1 MPYDTPVIATIAVGL
16 VLAALLGLLAHRL
29 KLPPVLGYLLAGIL
43 VGPHV
48 SGLVADPALGRQ
60 LAEFGIVLLMFGV
73 GLQVSLKEILGLR
86 PLAITGALAQLALG
100 ILLGLG
106 LGFLLG
112 WEPHTGL
119 LFGLGLSVA
128 SGVVILQE
136 NRQHAAGNDAKSWL
150 ILQNMVVVLVLLLLP
165 AVAGLSGNTEVYDPF
180 VSLVERL
187 LGTSVGLWGAIAL
200 TAIKLAAFVGF
211 MVVAGRSVIPWL
223 LHGVA
228 RMASRE
234 LFRLTIVAIALAL
247 ALGAAL
253 LFGVT
258 LALGAFF
265 AGMILSESGS
275 LGRAARQ
282 TLPLRDAFAVLFFM
296 AVGMLV
302 DPAIILTQP
311 LPLLATVL
319 IIMLGKSVAA
329 FAVMVL
335 FRRPVGQAL
344 ELAATLA
351 QIGEFSFILASM
363 GVALALLPPEALQLI
378 LAGTLISILLNPLVF
393 WGASRLQPR
402 VEARMG
408 ARDEQ
413 RIEPTETVPEP
424 KLPPSDNLLSKAAA
438 TPVAVA
444 PAAVVATEV
453 VAAEAEPEAVE
464 AEPEA
469 AATVP
474 PEEPADN
481 VIILAPPPAAPS
493 VDASDTTTPAVGE
506 APAAIDEVMV
516 STPTE
521 PETSEPEP
529 PEPAETPAEVAE
541 ELAEQEADL
550 TSEGG
555 PPPPEPEPETE
566 TPEPVT
572 DSAIPHVV
580 PEPKS

>member
-16 VLAALLGLLAHRL
+16 VLAALLGLLAHRF
-29 KLPPVLGYLLAGIL
+29 KLPPVLGYLLAGLL

-48 SGLVADPALGRQ
+48 SGLVADPALGGQ

-73 GLQVSLKEILGLR
+73 GLQVSLKDVLGLR
-86 PLAITGALAQLALG
+86 PLAIAGALAQLASG

-112 WEPHTGL
+112 WEPKAGL

-136 NRQHAAGNDAKSWL
+136 NRQHAAGNDTKSWL

-165 AVAGLSGNTEVYDPF
+165 AGADLGGQTAVYDPF

-200 TAIKLAAFVGF
+200 TVIKLAAFVGF

-228 RMASRE
+228 RRGSRE

-247 ALGAAL
+247 ALGAAM

-265 AGMILSESGS
+265 AGLILSESGS

-282 TLPLRDAFAVLFFM
+282 TLPLRDAFAVLFFL

-302 DPAIILTQP
+302 DPAIILSQP
-311 LPLLATVL
+311 LPLLGTVL

-351 QIGEFSFILASM
+351 HIGEFSFILVSM
-363 GVALALLPPEALQLI
+363 GVALALLPPDALPLI
-378 LAGTLISILLNPLVF
+378 LAATLISILLNPLVF

-413 RIEPTETVPEP
+413 RIEPTETVLEP

-438 TPVAVA
+438 A
-444 PAAVVATEV
+444 PAAVSPAAVIVADV
-453 VAAEAEPEAVE
+453 VAAGPEVVEPDA
-464 AEPEA
+464 
-469 AATVP
+469 
-474 PEEPADN
+474 PADD
-481 VIILAPPPAAPS
+481 VIILAPPPAEPNIEAGD
-493 VDASDTTTPAVGE
+493 VVTAAVGE
-506 APAAIDEVMV
+506 APAAIDEVIGL
-516 STPTE
+516 
-521 PETSEPEP
+521 
-529 PEPAETPAEVAE
+529 EPAALVETPAEMAE

-566 TPEPVT
+566 TAEPMV
-572 DSAIPHVV
+572 DSAIPPVV